1 LQIQRVSLQ
10 VGNRTGQQGRTRGE
24 PIPKIPKP
32 EKNGIL
38 IPKTQAIGIIMTVIG
53 GRDFLRRQRNHGAGK
68 TAAQRAITVRP
79 VDKATAMTTP
89 SLSTLNQL
97 IQYQR
102 EAKGYSLSELAQ
114 KLGITTES
122 LRDLEDY
129 PDEINEAP
137 VWLARK
143 LSSLLD
149 IPPEQFFS

>member
-1 LQIQRVSLQ
+1 MAR
-10 VGNRTGQQGRTRGE
+10 
-24 PIPKIPKP
+24 
-32 EKNGIL
+32 
-38 IPKTQAIGIIMTVIG
+38 A
-53 GRDFLRRQRNHGAGK
+53 K

-97 IQYQR
+97 IRHQR

>member
-1 LQIQRVSLQ
+1 MAR
-10 VGNRTGQQGRTRGE
+10 
-24 PIPKIPKP
+24 
-32 EKNGIL
+32 
-38 IPKTQAIGIIMTVIG
+38 A
-53 GRDFLRRQRNHGAGK
+53 K

-97 IQYQR
+97 IRHQR
-102 EAKGYSLSELAQ
+102 EAKGYSLSELAR

-129 PDEINEAP
+129 VDEIDEAP

-143 LSSLLD
+143 LSFLLD